1 MPRLRIVSLVA
12 AAWVAAGCAAF
23 AQSASDYPTQTVR
36 LVVPFSAG
44 SISDGLARVLADKL
58 TEIWKQQVIVENRPG
73 IAGTASVAKSAPD
86 GLTLMLT
93 SNGHTIAAV
102 VNKTLPF
109 DPAKDFVG
117 VTQVALVPQSL
128 IVPPDLPAKNISE
141 FIALARARPGQLNFS
156 SAGLASTSYL
166 GAEILKQTA
175 KIDIVHVPHKG
186 APEAITSIMRGDSHL
201 FFLGVN
207 LSAELHRAGKVRA
220 IAIAKAKR
228 SPALPDVPTVQES
241 GVPQYQYDSWF
252 GILAPAGTP
261 AAILTKVSQDIARI
275 LQMPEV
281 SERLT
286 RQGVDI
292 EVNTPEVFDAV
303 LKADVVRNS
312 KILRDAGI
320 GAN

>member
-1 MPRLRIVSLVA
+1 MQCRRIISLAA
-12 AAWVAAGCAAF
+12 AAWFAAAGAAL
-23 AQSASDYPTQTVR
+23 AQTAADYPSQTVR
-36 LVVPFSAG
+36 IVVPFSAG

-58 TEIWKQQVIVENRPG
+58 AEAWKQQVIVENRPG

-93 SNGHTIAAV
+93 SNGHTIAAM
-102 VNKTLPF
+102 VNKNLPF
-109 DPAKDFVG
+109 DPAKDFTG
-117 VTQVALVPQSL
+117 VTQIALVPQSL
-128 IVPPDLPAKNISE
+128 IVPPDLPARNITE
-141 FIALARARPGQLNFS
+141 FIALAREKPGQLNFA

-175 KIDIVHVPHKG
+175 KINIVHIPHKG
-186 APEAITSIMRGDSHL
+186 APEAMTSVMRGDSHL

-220 IAIAKAKR
+220 IAIAKAAR

-241 GVPQYQYDSWF
+241 GLPEYQYESWF
-252 GILAPAGTP
+252 GMLAPAGTP
-261 AAILTKVSQDIARI
+261 GAILAKVSRDIARI

-281 SERLT
+281 SDRLT
-286 RQGVDI
+286 RQGVDLSF
-292 EVNTPEVFDAV
+292 NTPEAFDAT
-303 LKADVVRNS
+303 LKGDTARNS

-320 GAN
+320 GGN

>member
-1 MPRLRIVSLVA
+1 
-12 AAWVAAGCAAF
+12 
-23 AQSASDYPTQTVR
+23 
-36 LVVPFSAG
+36 
-44 SISDGLARVLADKL
+44 K
-58 TEIWKQQVIVENRPG
+58 
-73 IAGTASVAKSAPD
+73 
-86 GLTLMLT
+86 
-93 SNGHTIAAV
+93 
-102 VNKTLPF
+102 
-109 DPAKDFVG
+109 
-117 VTQVALVPQSL
+117 
-128 IVPPDLPAKNISE
+128 
-141 FIALARARPGQLNFS
+141 PGQLNFA
-156 SAGLASTSYL
+156 SAGLASTAYL

-175 KIDIVHVPHKG
+175 KINIVHVPHKG

-228 SPALPDVPTVQES
+228 SPALPEVPTVQES
-241 GVPQYQYDSWF
+241 GLPQYQYDSWF
-252 GILAPAGTP
+252 GILAPGGTP
-261 AAILTKVSQDIARI
+261 ATIRTKVSQDIARI

-292 EVNTPEVFDAV
+292 DFNTPEAFDAV
-303 LKADVVRNS
+303 VKADVVRNS